1 MPVFSNLSF
10 FIVEGI
16 VNFWL
21 IINFSLIISHLLIIS
36 FWLTFSDTTIDYYQQ
51 QPEGLVQASHS
62 TKWLKIACHVQYQE
76 IADNQEIA
84 DVKCQSTKWLKIACH
99 VVYQE
104 IADNQEIADGLA
116 EL

>member
-1 MPVFSNLSF
+1 M
-10 FIVEGI
+10 
-16 VNFWL
+16 
-21 IINFSLIISHLLIIS
+21 LIIS

-62 TKWLKIACHVQYQE
+62 TKWLKIACHAQYQEIADVKFQSTKWLQIACHVQYQE

>member
-1 MPVFSNLSF
+1 M
-10 FIVEGI
+10 
-16 VNFWL
+16 
-21 IINFSLIISHLLIIS
+21 
-36 FWLTFSDTTIDYYQQ
+36 
-51 QPEGLVQASHS
+51 
-62 TKWLKIACHVQYQE
+62 KIACHVQYQE

>member
-1 MPVFSNLSF
+1 M
-10 FIVEGI
+10 
-16 VNFWL
+16 
-21 IINFSLIISHLLIIS
+21 
-36 FWLTFSDTTIDYYQQ
+36 
-51 QPEGLVQASHS
+51 
-62 TKWLKIACHVQYQE
+62 WLKIPCHEQYQE

-104 IADNQEIADGLA
+104 IADNQEIAHGLA